1 MDTSELLKKV
11 KKIEIKTRNLTNH
24 LFSGEYQSAFKGR
37 GMSFSE
43 VRDYSFGDDI
53 RSIDWNVTARTG
65 NPHIKIFEEERELT
79 VILLIDVSRSTLFGA
94 HNEYKKDL
102 IAELSAVISFSAIT
116 NNDKVGAIFFAENIV
131 KYLPPKK
138 GKQSILRIIRE
149 VLDLEPE
156 GKTTNL
162 KEALNFLNQVQKK
175 KAIVFVLSDFMVEDY
190 ELPLRIAAR
199 RHDLIGLHIFD
210 HAEYELPNVGLI
222 KSHEAETGE
231 SIYLDSSDAETRNLL
246 KNYFDEN
253 QNYMQRT
260 FLKYKSDVVSLS
272 TDEDYVKPLYQFF
285 KKRNA

>member
-175 KAIVFVLSDFMVEDY
+175 KAIVFVLSDFMAEDY

>member
-222 KSHEAETGE
+222 KSHDAETGE

>member
-156 GKTTNL
+156 GKTTNH

>member
-53 RSIDWNVTARTG
+53 RSIDWNVTSRTG

>member
-175 KAIVFVLSDFMVEDY
+175 KAIVFVLSDFMAEDY

-222 KSHEAETGE
+222 KSHDAETGE